1 MAPKMDKKTV
11 VAISATEA
19 DDVDLDELL
28 NTLDLSP
35 DKITSPSDSCA
46 SSTKEPRPILKR
58 ISSIPPNG
66 EIAADG
72 KSPNPPSENISP
84 RYGAAQITQCPMD
97 VSLSSVDSTR
107 TRDSLSSSRRSLRRT
122 ASQVSFKTVEVREY
136 DRTMGDNPSC
146 MSGPPISLD
155 WSYSKE
161 SEICIDEHEK
171 VKNMRRRKNKNL
183 IRLGK
188 ATRVNMLQNQ
198 LGYSEDE
205 IKAATKEKKDI
216 QRARSVTNLTSSF
229 WRVEDVAQ
237 SATRKLKR
245 ALKKGHKSDGHFRT
259 FDDSSSSFS
268 CLDTSNSS
276 LEPTLEI

>member
-1 MAPKMDKKTV
+1 MDKKTV

-35 DKITSPSDSCA
+35 DTPTSPSGSFA

-58 ISSIPPNG
+58 ITSIPLTN
-66 EIAADG
+66 ESIAAGD
-72 KSPNPPSENISP
+72 KSPKPINQN
-84 RYGAAQITQCPMD
+84 PMD

-188 ATRVNMLQNQ
+188 ATRVNMLQNH

-245 ALKKGHKSDGHFRT
+245 VLKKGHKSDGHFRT

-268 CLDTSNSS
+268 HLDTSNSS